1 MKNLVSFLFLTF
13 SWSSYAQAQGNSPR
27 VGEITQEQQFQVRT
41 RVESLNS
48 TSFSFGPSW
57 ASDTNNENMYYSVH
71 VGRNWEASVNGEI
84 RLNLDAAL
92 ASQGTGSWLAGTIG
106 GAWLFST
113 SDISPVVGGEFGY
126 GYTHIKN
133 GTDANGFV
141 VGGFA
146 GVRFLRTSTA
156 QLSLEAF
163 VQSILNQE
171 NPILSG
177 LRFGIIF

>member
-1 MKNLVSFLFLTF
+1 MRVLAAFLFLTF
-13 SWSSYAQAQGNSPR
+13 SCFSQSQAQGEAPR
-27 VGEITQEQQFQVRT
+27 VGEITQEQQYQVRT
-41 RVESLNS
+41 RVESLDS

-57 ASDTNNENMYYSVH
+57 ASDTNNENMYYSLH
-71 VGRNWEASVNGEI
+71 LGRNWEGSVNAEI
-84 RLNLDAAL
+84 RLSLDGAL
-92 ASQGTGSWLAGTIG
+92 ASQGTGSWVAGTIG

-113 SDISPVVGGEFGY
+113 NDISPVVGGEFGY

-133 GTDANGFV
+133 ANDANGFV

-163 VQSILNQE
+163 VQSILNQD

-177 LRFGIIF
+177 LRVGILF